1 MNMRS
6 VVLSVTL
13 VALLVLGGA
22 SASSQIVN
30 GSFETGSQ
38 NPAGGWI
45 TLSAGSPVIDAWSLD
60 QGSIDY
66 IGGWWPASN
75 GVRSIDLSGLSAG
88 SVSQAIPT
96 IPGSRYAVTF
106 DMSGNPDGFPLL
118 KNLTVTADG
127 GQETVFSYDVVANG
141 TTRSDMKWVQQ
152 RYTFVAEDDL
162 TLLAFTSQANTFFG
176 PALDNVNVERLEGIC
191 HRNNGKK
198 GSKTL
203 YVDPAAYPAHLAHGD
218 TAGPCEAE

>member
-1 MNMRS
+1 
-6 VVLSVTL
+6 
-13 VALLVLGGA
+13 
-22 SASSQIVN
+22 
-30 GSFETGSQ
+30 
-38 NPAGGWI
+38 
-45 TLSAGSPVIDAWSLD
+45 
-60 QGSIDY
+60 
-66 IGGWWPASN
+66 
-75 GVRSIDLSGLSAG
+75 
-88 SVSQAIPT
+88 
-96 IPGSRYAVTF
+96 
-106 DMSGNPDGFPLL
+106 
-118 KNLTVTADG
+118 
-127 GQETVFSYDVVANG
+127 
-141 TTRSDMKWVQQ
+141 VQQ